1 MLCSYKFSTAQ
12 CNSLKGPNLL
22 GARGTFS
29 NKYIV
34 ANQNASVCTHSGT
47 PTYSPINNIG
57 NVLTGCTNVAASTP
71 CSDYIYTDQQDG
83 LAPEFRYTIIKNIGD
98 NNGGNCIKGDWRG
111 KDHTGDGGY
120 FMAVNGAPSTAQ
132 SSFFYQMRRIPVC
145 IGKTYEF
152 SAWVINLLPGN
163 DTVAAPNISLTVNGV
178 VLANSG
184 PIIATY
190 QSQWFKIAGSFTATT
205 NTVDLEISNA
215 TAIAIGNDL
224 GLDDISINVCES
236 KVEILNAMQSYCVGT
251 PLTINYQVTDNTQTH
266 NFYKWQIS
274 TDGGYSYTDASNP
287 ATASFSGTSYTVTN
301 NIGTVTASMDGNKY
315 RLCVATKA
323 NGLNNPECIFI
334 NDFTLSVDSCN
345 TVPLKLISF
354 TGRFIDGKSLLEWQT
369 SNEINSKHF
378 EVLKSF
384 DGLNFKT
391 AATLNLQGVVNNSV
405 KIYNYNEDNLN
416 INSQYVYY
424 RLKHVDE
431 SGSVLYS
438 SIVKLSTSLVKSS
451 FILFPNPFKNTLNV
465 SFTGL
470 QIAAAILKIKNSAG
484 ITVFSKI
491 IDVAKGSNSLNLN
504 NLSIDPGIYF
514 ISIKNETLNLNGKIQ
529 KL

>member
-1 MLCSYKFSTAQ
+1 MLCSYKYSTAQ

-34 ANQNASVCTHSGT
+34 ANQNASICTRSGT
-47 PTYSPINNIG
+47 LTYSPINNIG
-57 NVLTGCTNVAASTP
+57 NILTGCTNVAASTP

-98 NNGGNCIKGDWRG
+98 KNGGNCIKGDWRG

-184 PIIATY
+184 PVIATY

-215 TAIAIGNDL
+215 TAVAIGNDL

-236 KVEILNAMQSYCVGT
+236 NVEVLNAMQTYCEGT
-251 PLTINYQVTDNTQTH
+251 PLSINYQVTDNTQTH
-266 NFYKWQIS
+266 NWYKWQIS
-274 TDGGYSYTDASNP
+274 TDGGNSYSDVSNP
-287 ATASFSGTSYTVTN
+287 ATAIFSGTNFTLTN

-323 NGLNNPECIFI
+323 IGLNNAECIFI
-334 NDFTLSVDSCN
+334 NDFTLNVGSCN
-345 TVPLKLISF
+345 TVPLKIISF
-354 TGRFIDGKSLLEWQT
+354 TGHLIDGKSLLEWQT
-369 SNEINSKHF
+369 NNEISGNHF
-378 EVLKSF
+378 EILKSF
-384 DGLNFKT
+384 DGLNFIT
-391 AATLNLQGVVNNSV
+391 AATLNMQGVDKNSI
-405 KIYNYNEDNLN
+405 KIYNYKDDIIN
-416 INSQYVYY
+416 INSQNIYY

-431 SGSVLYS
+431 SGNILYS
-438 SIVKLSTSLVKSS
+438 SIVKLSTGLVKSS
-451 FILFPNPFKNTLNV
+451 FILFPNPFKNNLGV
-465 SFTGL
+465 SFTAH
-470 QIAAAILKIKNSAG
+470 QIAIAILKIKNSAG

-491 IDVAKGSNSLNLN
+491 IDVAKGNNSLNLN
-504 NLSIDPGIYF
+504 NLSINAGIYF
-514 ISIKNETLNLNGKIQ
+514 ISIKNEGLNLNGKIQ